1 MVLVRKN
8 GKLARDKLA
17 PFTMTA
23 GVLEWDDLQKIE
35 SKPRKVGLDH

>member
-1 MVLVRKN
+1 MVLVLQRETT
-8 GKLARDKLA
+8 A

-35 SKPRKVGLDH
+35 SKPGKVGLDH